1 MRVALLQGPQLLGEA
16 RSRQV
21 LHMQFAEQSVVMG
34 AGLLVDLDPVV
45 LGGDPVPAG
54 IRMLLYHC
62 LDGRHLLWLDR
73 RGAVFYQGDHAVYA
87 LPDREAWLEVR
98 DHPALTLAPAPKVI
112 AAICSFWLSPLPR
125 VPPSP

>member
-54 IRMLLYHC
+54 LTLLLYHSP
-62 LDGRHLLWLDR
+62 
-73 RGAVFYQGDHAVYA
+73 HAPPPPW
-87 LPDREAWLEVR
+87 PDRFGAPF
-98 DHPALTLAPAPKVI
+98 DTAANTAYAPAAPDT
-112 AAICSFWLSPLPR
+112 SLE
-125 VPPSP
+125 PPA